1 MLCKLTPEEEVR
13 MHILLKG
20 IADDPNALEMQKFI
34 QHGSVTTYEHCL
46 RVTRIAFWLNIHL
59 HARADEASLVKGAF
73 LHDFYLYDW
82 HNCSN
87 ITHWHG
93 FKHARIARYNAET
106 VFKLTDKEKDIIQSH
121 MWPLNPTDIPT
132 AARPRLSAWPTRC
145 RRAMRRCW
153 NGRRKE
159 RNKTL
164 LAPLLPFWR
173 KRHLPPYWGS
183 LSRRGR
189 QDYYGGNTMPDQ
201 YTRTRA
207 QLGTP
212 ALDVLRRAHVAVF
225 GIGGVGGQAV
235 EVLARSGVGEL
246 SLFDS
251 DTVALSNLNRQLVA
265 LHSTLGQYKVDAM
278 AARIAD
284 IDPTIIVHANRMFY
298 NAETAPDV
306 DLTQFDY
313 VLDCIDTVSAKL
325 LLIRCCKKDG
335 VPILCS
341 MGAANKLDPTAFRVA
356 DIEKTTVD
364 PLAKV
369 IRLECR
375 KRRLGKVKVVFS
387 EEQTLPPLQEEIEEA
402 PTAARRTVPASN
414 AFVPA
419 ACGLV
424 CGSEVIKDLLRKAGV
439 YRGKK

>member
-1 MLCKLTPEEEVR
+1 
-13 MHILLKG
+13 
-20 IADDPNALEMQKFI
+20 
-34 QHGSVTTYEHCL
+34 
-46 RVTRIAFWLNIHL
+46 
-59 HARADEASLVKGAF
+59 
-73 LHDFYLYDW
+73 
-82 HNCSN
+82 
-87 ITHWHG
+87 
-93 FKHARIARYNAET
+93 
-106 VFKLTDKEKDIIQSH
+106 
-121 MWPLNPTDIPT
+121 
-132 AARPRLSAWPTRC
+132 
-145 RRAMRRCW
+145 
-153 NGRRKE
+153 
-159 RNKTL
+159 
-164 LAPLLPFWR
+164 
-173 KRHLPPYWGS
+173 
-183 LSRRGR
+183 
-189 QDYYGGNTMPDQ
+189 MPDQ

-212 ALDVLRRAHVAVF
+212 ALDALRKAHVAVF

-251 DTVALSNLNRQLVA
+251 DIVALSNLNRQLVA

-284 IDPTIIVHANRMFY
+284 IDPTIVVHANRMFY
-298 NAETAPDV
+298 NAETAADV

-325 LLIRCCKKDG
+325 LLIRRCKEAG
-335 VPILCS
+335 VSILCS
-341 MGAANKLDPTAFRVA
+341 MGAANKLDPTAFKVA

-369 IRLECR
+369 IRIECR

-387 EEQTLPPLQEEIEEA
+387 EEPPLPPLADETNET
-402 PTAARRTVPASN
+402 PVAARRTVPASN

-424 CGSEVIKDLLRKAGV
+424 CGSEVVKDILRKGGA
-439 YRGKK
+439 YRGIK

>member
-1 MLCKLTPEEEVR
+1 
-13 MHILLKG
+13 
-20 IADDPNALEMQKFI
+20 
-34 QHGSVTTYEHCL
+34 
-46 RVTRIAFWLNIHL
+46 
-59 HARADEASLVKGAF
+59 
-73 LHDFYLYDW
+73 
-82 HNCSN
+82 
-87 ITHWHG
+87 
-93 FKHARIARYNAET
+93 
-106 VFKLTDKEKDIIQSH
+106 
-121 MWPLNPTDIPT
+121 
-132 AARPRLSAWPTRC
+132 
-145 RRAMRRCW
+145 
-153 NGRRKE
+153 
-159 RNKTL
+159 
-164 LAPLLPFWR
+164 
-173 KRHLPPYWGS
+173 
-183 LSRRGR
+183 
-189 QDYYGGNTMPDQ
+189 MPDQ

-306 DLTQFDY
+306 DLMQFDY

-375 KRRLGKVKVVFS
+375 KRRLGKVKVVILGQDPYHGYGQAMGLSFS
-387 EEQTLPPLQEEIEEA
+387 VPQGVEAPPSLKNIFKEIESDLGIRMSGSPDLRPWAEQGVLLLNSVL
-402 PTAARRTVPASN
+402 TVRAGQPASHSRK
-414 AFVPA
+414 PA
-419 ACGLV
+419 
-424 CGSEVIKDLLRKAGV
+424 R
-439 YRGKK
+439 